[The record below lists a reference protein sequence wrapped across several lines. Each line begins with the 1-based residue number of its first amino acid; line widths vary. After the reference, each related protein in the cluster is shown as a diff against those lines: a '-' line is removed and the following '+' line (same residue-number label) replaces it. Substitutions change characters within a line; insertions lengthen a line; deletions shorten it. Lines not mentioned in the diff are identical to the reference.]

1 VAHSKVILAP
11 QLSVIFLWPFRKLVW
26 PTLTTNGLETAI
38 FIVAAVSRSGPKLAG
53 TYELRPAVKKA
64 YQLRPEL
71 SAPPD
76 KAMYQL
82 RPEL

>member
-1 VAHSKVILAP
+1 M
-11 QLSVIFLWPFRKLVW
+11 
-26 PTLTTNGLETAI
+26 
-38 FIVAAVSRSGPKLAG
+38 G